1 LLTDISVDK
10 TPHIDYFKKQVMIAT
25 HTIQDISF
33 DKGRMSLK
41 ICGKLIKVVLE
52 KVSSKL
58 KAANEL
64 QRQFFKASPSGYGI
78 HWPLIDEDLSV
89 NAILKLPFSS

>member
-1 LLTDISVDK
+1 MNT
-10 TPHIDYFKKQVMIAT
+10 T

-33 DKGRMSLK
+33 DKDTMSLK
-41 ICGKLIKVVLE
+41 IDGKLIKVVLD

-58 KAANEL
+58 KAANEF
-64 QRQFFKASPSGYGI
+64 QRQFFKVSPSGYGI

-89 NAILKLPFSS
+89 DAILKTSI